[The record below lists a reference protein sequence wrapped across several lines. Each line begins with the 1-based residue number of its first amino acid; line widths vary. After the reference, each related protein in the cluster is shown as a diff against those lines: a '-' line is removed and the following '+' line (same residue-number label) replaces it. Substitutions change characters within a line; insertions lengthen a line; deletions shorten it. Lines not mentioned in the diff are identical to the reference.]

1 MAHYLTL
8 SMPKADAVA
17 LLGLARIARNGMDR
31 PLTVEELRA
40 MEALEYRIEG
50 RDRRKTN
57 RHNTPKP
64 AGKRMG
70 YLDVRRTA

>member
-17 LLGLARIARNGMDR
+17 LLGLARVARNMLER
-31 PLTVEELRA
+31 PLTTEEGRA

-50 RDRRKTN
+50 RDRRKVN

-64 AGKRMG
+64 GKRMG
-70 YLDVRRTA
+70 FLDVRRSA

>member
-1 MAHYLTL
+1 MAQYVRFT
-8 SMPKADAVA
+8 MPKAEAEA
-17 LLGLARIARNGMDR
+17 LRL
-31 PLTVEELRA
+31 ELRMIRA
-40 MEALEYRIEG
+40 PDLQMTEGQRAKLIQRLDAAIGG
-50 RDRRKTN
+50 RDLRVTN